1 MTLVIMAI
9 GIAIPM
15 GRWRTT
21 SSCRRRSYFPW
32 LVAILVAYA
41 VLIQAMK
48 GWYAKRYGWQ

>member
-1 MTLVIMAI
+1 MAI

-15 GRWRTT
+15 TPLAHYFKLAALPL
-21 SSCRRRSYFPW
+21 SYFPW

-41 VLIQAMK
+41 VLIQGMK